1 MELTIR
7 YRPVGIGKFR
17 FMSNMERSLLGFQ
30 DMGFQEKDVD
40 DVKGLIVD
48 TEMSIL
54 LLTFTVSAFHLLFD
68 ALGKILKLIICFQFV
83 SSFQKRCFLL
93 A

>member
-1 MELTIR
+1 
-7 YRPVGIGKFR
+7 
-17 FMSNMERSLLGFQ
+17 MSNMERSLLGFQ

-68 ALGKILKLIICFQFV
+68 ALGKIKEF
-83 SSFQKRCFLL
+83 
-93 A
+93 